1 MFVVNEYW
9 VDMCERWM
17 EVVLVL
23 LLNVFFFL
31 FERFKIMVEN
41 IDDSLNVLI
50 NYLVFVMF
58 WKYDNLKKNIELI
71 IIFFV
76 LFL

>member
-1 MFVVNEYW
+1 
-9 VDMCERWM
+9 M

-58 WKYDNLKKNIELI
+58 
-71 IIFFV
+71 
-76 LFL
+76 

>member
-31 FERFKIMVEN
+31 FERFNIMVEN

-50 NYLVFVMF
+50 NYLFFVMF

-76 LFL
+76 LF

>member
-58 WKYDNLKKNIELI
+58 WKYENLKKNIELI

-76 LFL
+76 LF

>member
-76 LFL
+76 LF

>member
-31 FERFKIMVEN
+31 FERFNIMVEN

-50 NYLVFVMF
+50 NYLFFVMF
-58 WKYDNLKKNIELI
+58 WKYDNFKKNIELI

-76 LFL
+76 LF